1 MSLGLPPLVRRVV
14 THAAGFFHP
23 DRRLVAAEFDRRHY
37 LGLSP
42 DVAKAGADPLHHFLT
57 HGWREGR
64 DPNPDFSVRAYLNE
78 NPEVAKAGINPFV
91 HYLRHG
97 RREGRTP
104 GHDLGFRYDII
115 ARQRPIPDELRDSAR
130 ATRAKALADLDR
142 LTTGLSRARPGL
154 ARLHLTFSHDDY
166 RTNVGGVQLCLQIES
181 ARVAEQGRDHL
192 HLFPAAHWP
201 MMRADGEEGRL
212 GVLLNGQ
219 DLGVHRPA
227 DVARALAQAAAADG
241 RDRTFAIHSLL
252 GHAADETLAILEAL
266 GLKAGFLWLHDYSSL
281 CAGYNL
287 LRNGVEDCAAP
298 PPDSAACGICAF
310 GPWRARHLGD
320 HEALFRTLS
329 LTVVSPAAVT
339 LDFWRGAWDFPTAGH
354 VVHPHAKLVER
365 APAPAPDGERPL
377 RVAFVGYPVPH
388 KGWPLFKRLAERH
401 AEDPRYAFFHLGAQ
415 QDTAAA
421 AEFHEVRVAAGG
433 PNAMQQALE
442 RLEID
447 VVLLW
452 PLWRETFSFA
462 VYEALAAGC
471 AVVTGP
477 DSGNVAAV
485 VASSGQGL
493 VLPDDTAVEAAFE
506 SDEMAKLSRARR
518 RPMLYDLTLSGMTA
532 DLLPARAEA

>member
-1 MSLGLPPLVRRVV
+1 MSPGLSPIVRRVV
-14 THAAGFFHP
+14 TRAAGFFHP

-42 DVAKAGADPLHHFLT
+42 DVAAAGADPLHHFLT

-64 DPNPDFSVRAYLNE
+64 DPNPNFSVRAYLNE
-78 NPEVAKAGINPFV
+78 NPEVAASGINPFV

-97 RREGRTP
+97 RSEGRAP

-115 ARQRPIPDELRDSAR
+115 ARQPPLQDQLKDA
-130 ATRAKALADLDR
+130 AKATLAKPLAGAER
-142 LTTGLSRARPGL
+142 LTAGLARARPGL
-154 ARLHLTFSHDDY
+154 SSLHVTFSHDDY
-166 RTNVGGVQLCLQIES
+166 RTNVGGVQLCVQIES
-181 ARVAEQGRDHL
+181 ARLAEQGRDHL
-192 HLFPAAHWP
+192 HIFPAAHWP
-201 MMRADGEEGRL
+201 MMRAEGEEGRL

-227 DVARALAQAAAADG
+227 DLAAALAQAADPDARG
-241 RDRTFAIHSLL
+241 RSFAIHSLL
-252 GHAADETLAILEAL
+252 GQTAGETLAILEAL
-266 GLKAGFLWLHDYSSL
+266 GTKAGFLWLHDYSSL

-310 GPWRARHLGD
+310 GPWRGRHLAA
-320 HEALFRTLS
+320 HEALFRALQ

-339 LDFWRGAWDFPTAGH
+339 LEFWRTGWDFPAAAH
-354 VVHPHAKLVER
+354 LVHPHARLVER
-365 APAPAPDGERPL
+365 AAAPVADAGRPL
-377 RVAFVGYPVPH
+377 RVAFLGYPVPH
-388 KGWPLFKRLAERH
+388 KGWPLFRRLAEH
-401 AEDPRYAFFHLGAQ
+401 YADDPRFAFFHLGAQ
-415 QDTAAA
+415 QDTAAP

-433 PNAMQQALE
+433 PNAMQQTLE

-471 AVVTGP
+471 AVITGP

-493 VLPDDTAVEAAFE
+493 VLADDAAVGAAFE
-506 SDEMAKLSRARR
+506 SGEMAKLSRAAR

>member
-1 MSLGLPPLVRRVV
+1 MSRLLPPFVRRLV
-14 THAAGFFHP
+14 TLAAVRSHP
-23 DRRLVAAEFDRRHY
+23 DRALVAPAFDRRHY

-42 DVAKAGADPLHHFLT
+42 DVAASGADPLHHFLN

-78 NPEVAKAGINPFV
+78 NPEVARAGINPFV

-97 RREGRTP
+97 KREGRQP
-104 GHDLGFRYDII
+104 GPDLGFRYEII
-115 ARQRPIPDELRDSAR
+115 ARQRPLADEVKESIK
-130 ATRAKALADLDR
+130 ATRAKALARADR
-142 LTTGLSRARPGL
+142 LSAGLARARPGL
-154 ARLHLTFSHDDY
+154 ARLHVTFSHDDY
-166 RTNVGGVQLCLQIES
+166 RTNVGGVQLCLQIEA
-181 ARVAEQGRDHL
+181 ARVGEQERDHL
-192 HLFPAAHWP
+192 HIFPAVHWP
-201 MMRADGEEGRL
+201 VMRDREEGRL

-219 DLGVHRPA
+219 PLGVHRPA
-227 DVARALAQAAAADG
+227 DVARALAAAAGPDA

-252 GHAADETLAILEAL
+252 GQTADETLAILEAL
-266 GLKAGFLWLHDYSSL
+266 GLRAGFLWLHDYSSL

-298 PPDSAACGICAF
+298 PPDSAACALCMF
-310 GPWRARHLGD
+310 GPWRSRNLAA
-320 HEALFRTLS
+320 HEALFRRLD

-339 LDFWRGAWDFPTAGH
+339 LDFWRTGWDFPAAGH
-354 VVHPHAKLVER
+354 VVHPHARLVER
-365 APAPAPDGERPL
+365 RPAPAPAADRPL
-377 RVAFVGYPVPH
+377 RVAFLGYPVPH
-388 KGWPLFKRLAERH
+388 KGWPLFERLADRY

-415 QDTAAA
+415 QDTATP

-433 PNAMQQALE
+433 PNAMQQTLE

-462 VYEALAAGC
+462 VHEALAAGC

-485 VASSGQGL
+485 VAGSGQGQ
-493 VLPDDTAVEAAFE
+493 VLADDAAVEAAFE
-506 SDEMAKLSRARR
+506 SGEIAKLSRAVR